1 MTKNNSDKTA
11 LRKKKHIELC
21 LTDKVAFR
29 NKSNG
34 FENYDFIHS
43 AVTEVDI
50 KKIDLSTKFLK
61 KKISYP
67 FLISCMTGGTK
78 EAENINAQLA
88 SVAQELNI
96 PIGVGSQRQAIESEN
111 LRHTYSIIR
120 ENAPSVP
127 VLANI
132 GAAEVLKY
140 KEMNPF
146 NMIVEII
153 KADALVVHLN
163 PVQELLQLEGTPHF
177 TGLLNRIKKL
187 VKELTV
193 PIIVKEVGSGIS
205 AESAKKLLETGVVGI
220 DVAGAGGTSWAAV
233 ELLRSKN
240 ENELYFWDWGLP
252 TSYCIKEVAE
262 LKRKYKFSLIG
273 SGGISSSID
282 TAKALS
288 LGADIVASARI
299 ILQEL
304 DKNGRDGAKKLII
317 NWFDTV
323 RKIMFLTG
331 SSSLKEF
338 RKNKIIRKELLY

>member
-120 ENAPSVP
+120 ENE
-127 VLANI
+127 I
-132 GAAEVLKY
+132 GRAHV
-140 KEMNPF
+140 
-146 NMIVEII
+146 
-153 KADALVVHLN
+153 
-163 PVQELLQLEGTPHF
+163 
-177 TGLLNRIKKL
+177 
-187 VKELTV
+187 
-193 PIIVKEVGSGIS
+193 
-205 AESAKKLLETGVVGI
+205 
-220 DVAGAGGTSWAAV
+220 
-233 ELLRSKN
+233 
-240 ENELYFWDWGLP
+240 
-252 TSYCIKEVAE
+252 
-262 LKRKYKFSLIG
+262 
-273 SGGISSSID
+273 
-282 TAKALS
+282 
-288 LGADIVASARI
+288 
-299 ILQEL
+299 
-304 DKNGRDGAKKLII
+304 
-317 NWFDTV
+317 
-323 RKIMFLTG
+323 
-331 SSSLKEF
+331 
-338 RKNKIIRKELLY
+338 